1 MDRRYNRRAGDAIHQ
16 GARMLIP
23 RRDLDFQLFEVLDCG
38 ALPRLERYSAHD
50 RAVFDGVLDAAYRI
64 AAERFAPFAAA
75 CDRDEPRIEDGR
87 AWTIP
92 ATRAALAA
100 YNEASFTAATFD
112 AEDGGLQLPITI
124 SKACTAVFSSANV
137 AFHSYAALTAGAA
150 DLLVSFGSPD
160 QRRRFVRPMLA
171 GRFTGTM
178 CLSEPHAG
186 SSLADIRCLARPHGD
201 GHYRLAGTKMWISGG
216 DHDLTETIVHLVLAR
231 LPDAPAGVRGISLFA
246 VPRDRVR
253 EDGSVGEPNDVR
265 LAGLNHKMGWR
276 GTTNAVLAFGERGEC
291 RAELVGEAH
300 RGLECMFRMM
310 NAARIGVG
318 TNAVALGYAAYGEAL
333 AYARERPQGRPLG
346 AKDPAAPPVAILRHA
361 DVRRMLLAQ
370 KCWVEGGLALVLYCA
385 RLADEERCA
394 PDAAERARIHGLLE
408 LLTPIAKSWPSEYCL
423 EANKLA
429 IQVHGGYGYTRDF
442 PVERLYRDNRLNHIH
457 EGTHGIHGL
466 DLLGRKVPMDG
477 GASLRDLFARM
488 QSCIAAARR
497 SSMLAPYADAL
508 DAAVADA
515 GATTSRLMEALRAQP
530 ERALANATIFL
541 DSLGHVV
548 VAWRWLAQAQAAE
561 AGLAQASDA
570 EREFYAGK
578 LAACRFF
585 FRHELPKTGPALELL
600 RSLDDTAIAIPDG
613 GF

>member
-1 MDRRYNRRAGDAIHQ
+1 
-16 GARMLIP
+16 MLIP
-23 RRDLDFQLFEVLDCG
+23 RRDLDFQLFEVLDCA
-38 ALPRLERYSAHD
+38 ALTRFERFAGHD
-50 RAVFDGVLDAAYRI
+50 RAVFDGVLDTAYRI

-75 CDRDEPRIEDGR
+75 CDRDEPRIVEGR

-92 ATRAALAA
+92 ETRAALRA
-100 YNEASFTAATFD
+100 YNEASFTAAAFD
-112 AEDGGLQLPITI
+112 AEDGGLQLPLAVA
-124 SKACTAVFSSANV
+124 KACTAVFSSANV

-150 DLLVSFGSPD
+150 DLLAGFGSPD
-160 QRRRFVRPMLA
+160 QRLRFVRPMLA

-186 SSLADIRCLARPHGD
+186 SSLADIRCLARPHDD
-201 GHYRLAGTKMWISGG
+201 GHYRLTGTKMWISGG
-216 DHDLTETIVHLVLAR
+216 DHDLAETIVHLVLAR

-253 EDGSVGEPNDVR
+253 QDGTVGEPNDVR

-276 GTTNAVLAFGERGEC
+276 GTTNAVLAFGERDGC
-291 RAELVGEAH
+291 RAEIVGEPH
-300 RGLECMFRMM
+300 RGLEYMFRMM

-333 AYARERPQGRPLG
+333 AYARERPQGRPAG
-346 AKDPAAPPVAILRHA
+346 SKDPSAPPVPILRHA

-394 PDAAERARIHGLLE
+394 ADAAERARIHGLLE

-442 PVERLYRDNRLNHIH
+442 AVERLYRDNRLNHIH

-466 DLLGRKVPMDG
+466 DLLGRKVTMQDG
-477 GASLRDLFARM
+477 AALTELFARM
-488 QSCIAAARR
+488 RATTDAARGVPE
-497 SSMLAPYADAL
+497 LAPSAEAL
-508 DAAVADA
+508 DAAAADTRS
-515 GATTSRLMEALRAQP
+515 TTTALLAALRQDP
-530 ERALANATIFL
+530 GRALANATIYL
-541 DSLGHVV
+541 DSLGHLV
-548 VAWRWLAQAQAAE
+548 VAWRWLVQAQAAE
-561 AGLAQASDA
+561 SGRVAAAGPD
-570 EREFYAGK
+570 RDFYAGK

-585 FRHELPKTGPALELL
+585 FRYELPKIAPALGLL
-600 RSLDDTAIAIPDG
+600 RRLDDTALAIPDG

>member
-1 MDRRYNRRAGDAIHQ
+1 
-16 GARMLIP
+16 MLIP
-23 RRDLDFQLFEVLDCG
+23 RRDVDFQLFEVLDCA
-38 ALPRLERYSAHD
+38 ALTRFPRHAAHD

-75 CDRDEPRIEDGR
+75 CDREEPRVEAGR

-92 ATRAALAA
+92 ETRAALAA
-100 YNEASFTAATFD
+100 YNEACFTAATFD
-112 AEDGGLQLPITI
+112 LEDGGLQLPLAIA
-124 SKACTAVFSSANV
+124 KACTAVFSSANV

-150 DLLVSFGSPD
+150 DLLATFGNED

-186 SSLADIRCLARPHGD
+186 SSLADIRCQASPADD
-201 GHYRLAGTKMWISGG
+201 GHYRLTGTKMWISGG
-216 DHDLTETIVHLVLAR
+216 DHDLAETIVHLVLAK
-231 LPDAPAGVRGISLFA
+231 LPGAPHGTRGISLFA
-246 VPRDRVR
+246 VPRDRIR
-253 EDGSVGEPNDVR
+253 EDATVGEPNDVR

-276 GTTNAVLAFGERGEC
+276 GTTNAVLSFGERDEC
-291 RAELVGEAH
+291 RAELVGEPH
-300 RGLECMFRMM
+300 RGLEYMFQMM

-333 AYARERPQGRPLG
+333 AYARERAQGRPPG
-346 AKDPAAPPVAILRHA
+346 AKDPASPPVAILRHA

-385 RLADEERCA
+385 RLADEEKSA
-394 PDAAERARIHGLLE
+394 PDPATRARTHALLE

-466 DLLGRKVPMDG
+466 DLLGRKVPMQDG
-477 GASLRDLFARM
+477 AALRDLFARM
-488 QSCIAAARR
+488 AETIAAARR
-497 SSMLAPYADAL
+497 VESLAAHA
-508 DAAVADA
+508 
-515 GATTSRLMEALRAQP
+515 EALQGAIAETGTTTLALVQALRQDP
-530 ERALANATIFL
+530 GRALANATIYL

-548 VAWRWLAQAQAAE
+548 VAWRWLVQALAAQAATAVAN
-561 AGLAQASDA
+561 AGD
-570 EREFYAGK
+570 RDFYAGK

-585 FRHELPKTGPALELL
+585 FRHELPRTGPALRLL
-600 RSLDDTAIAIPDG
+600 RSLDDTALSIPDG

>member
-1 MDRRYNRRAGDAIHQ
+1 
-16 GARMLIP
+16 MLIP
-23 RRDLDFQLFEVLDCG
+23 RRDLDFQLHEVLDCA
-38 ALPRLERYSAHD
+38 ALADHARHAAQD
-50 RAVFDGVLDAAYRI
+50 REVFDGVLDTAYRI

-75 CDRDEPRIEDGR
+75 CDREEPRIVGGR

-92 ATRAALAA
+92 DTRAALAA
-100 YNEASFTAATFD
+100 YNDASFTAATFD
-112 AEDGGLQLPITI
+112 FEDGGLQLPVVVA
-124 SKACTAVFSSANV
+124 KACTAVFSSANV

-150 DLLVSFGSPD
+150 DLLVSCGSPD
-160 QRRRFVRPMLA
+160 QRLRFVRPMLA

-186 SSLADIRCLARPHGD
+186 SSLADISCRARPHDD
-201 GHYRLAGTKMWISGG
+201 GHYRLTGTKTWISGG
-216 DHDLTETIVHLVLAR
+216 DHDLAETIVHLVLAK
-231 LPDAPAGVRGISLFA
+231 LPGAPPGVRGISLFA

-253 EDGSVGEPNDVR
+253 KDGSVGEPNDVR

-276 GTTNAVLAFGERGEC
+276 GTTNAVLSFGERDDC
-291 RAELVGEAH
+291 RAEIVGEAH
-300 RGLECMFRMM
+300 RGLEYMFRMM

-333 AYARERPQGRPLG
+333 AYARERRQGRLPG
-346 AKDPAAPPVAILRHA
+346 SKDPGSPPVAILRHG

-385 RLADEERCA
+385 RLADEELCA
-394 PDAAERARIHGLLE
+394 SDAAERAGIHRLLE

-457 EGTHGIHGL
+457 EGAHGIHGL
-466 DLLGRKVPMDG
+466 DLLARKVVAEDG
-477 GASLRDLFARM
+477 AALKDLVARM
-488 QSCIAAARR
+488 RGTIDSARR
-497 SSMLAPYADAL
+497 SASLAPFA
-508 DAAVADA
+508 
-515 GATTSRLMEALRAQP
+515 EALEAAIVDATQTTAGIATALRDDP
-530 ERALANATIFL
+530 VLALANATLYL

-548 VAWRWLAQAQAAE
+548 VAWRWLVQAQV
-561 AGLAQASDA
+561 A
-570 EREFYAGK
+570 ERAHEAASGSERDFYAGK
-578 LAACRFF
+578 LSACRYF
-585 FRHELPKTGPALELL
+585 FRYELPRTGPALRLV
-600 RSLDDTAIAIPDG
+600 RSLDDTALAIPDG